1 MISCQ
6 PHASWSYCVFI
17 SSLDICVYP
26 YRAILSVF
34 IYVYDKIEM
43 FIWYLLLNML
53 YIHSNFF
60 IKRGWQ
66 NYTFHIKLYSFNLSV
81 VPVLCQLFWNTT
93 QHFLWTYQWELIDWY
108 FLSWYPS
115 ADLWDIFVLAQKHML
130 HWKLMTSGFVF
141 VTTWG
146 ANSDNKVSITMTL
159 FSVSIA
165 QAMGSC
171 LFGTNSWNSCKWQ
184 PELCKAYAI
193 NYKRILNGYTCYRV
207 MFLYHL

>member
-60 IKRGWQ
+60 IKKGWQ
-66 NYTFHIKLYSFNLSV
+66 NYTFHIKWYSANLSA
-81 VPVLCQLFWNTT
+81 VPVLCQLFWNTI
-93 QHFLWTYQWELIDWY
+93 QHFFWTYQWELIDGFSLLVSLTRFMRY
-108 FLSWYPS
+108 FWFSTKDNAALRTHGHQSLFLRQPG
-115 ADLWDIFVLAQKHML
+115 LPP
-130 HWKLMTSGFVF
+130 
-141 VTTWG
+141 VTT
-146 ANSDNKVSITMTL
+146 K
-159 FSVSIA
+159 
-165 QAMGSC
+165 
-171 LFGTNSWNSCKWQ
+171 
-184 PELCKAYAI
+184 
-193 NYKRILNGYTCYRV
+193 
-207 MFLYHL
+207 